1 MATQEPNVYAGLAV
15 VVGGL
20 MHARP
25 RMFAKVM
32 GELMF
37 WLGEDRLVF
46 GSDYAIWEPKWQV
59 EGFAAWNMPEGEEFS
74 DYSPA
79 HEPGQEED
87 LRAQRRPAVRPRR
100 PDDAAHPGGRAGSP
114 GAVVIDPSP
123 VRAALDTVRD
133 PELDTSIVE
142 LGFVTACS
150 VDDDGTARVRL
161 RLPTF
166 FCAPNFAFLMVA
178 DAYDAVARRGRRH
191 RRRRSCWRTTSPPR
205 RSTPA
210 WPRGP
215 GSSPRSTVSPRASS
229 TSSAGSSSARRCSPR
244 RTAWLRPLLAA
255 GVDPEELAAAATRR
269 RSRVGRPRPAAGAA
283 RGAGHPGGRRR
294 SAARPHGRGEGRAR
308 RGARPPP
315 PLAHGQGEHR
325 RQRRLLPPAPRR
337 ALRPREDL
345 ISGLIRAGTPSSWGI
360 TRVRWPAVLHRAM
373 NSA

>member
-15 VVGGL
+15 VIPL

-46 GSDYAIWEPKWQV
+46 ASDYAIWEPKWQV
-59 EGFAAWNMPEGEEFS
+59 EGFAAWNMPDGEEFS
-74 DYSPA
+74 DYSPLTTA
-79 HEPGQEED
+79 GQEED

-100 PDDAAHPGGRAGSP
+100 ADDTAHPGGRAGSA

-142 LGFVTACS
+142 LGFVSACS

-178 DAYDAVARRGRRH
+178 DAYDAVARCRRRHGRRH
-191 RRRRSCWRTTSPPR
+191 RAGGPLRRRGDQRRRGRAGRVRRLVRRSRRARARRPPPR
-205 RSTPA
+205 VPA
-210 WPRGP
+210 QGHARRP
-215 GSSPRSTVSPRASS
+215 GSRGSTV
-229 TSSAGSSSARRCSPR
+229 ARRR
-244 RTAWLRPLLAA
+244 RPARRAGDPAA
-255 GVDPEELAAAATRR
+255 RR
-269 RSRVGRPRPAAGAA
+269 RSRVGRPRPAAG
-283 RGAGHPGGRRR
+283 
-294 SAARPHGRGEGRAR
+294 
-308 RGARPPP
+308 
-315 PLAHGQGEHR
+315 
-325 RQRRLLPPAPRR
+325 PA
-337 ALRPREDL
+337 
-345 ISGLIRAGTPSSWGI
+345 
-360 TRVRWPAVLHRAM
+360 
-373 NSA
+373 